1 MPKKIFLHGRYVEKY
16 FYQIMFS
23 RHVPTLKKLGH
34 SLLPSS
40 FRIMLAWYFHI
51 TLVHHSGNG
60 CKKIKNITDKLHL
73 SPTDAMMLQR
83 VLCLTELYKMYD
95 RRCLNF
101 CN

>member
-60 CKKIKNITDKLHL
+60 CKKIKKYNRQTSSVTDGRYDAATRSLPD
-73 SPTDAMMLQR
+73 PT
-83 VLCLTELYKMYD
+83 V
-95 RRCLNF
+95 
-101 CN
+101 